1 MRIKDFTFIA
11 IRLLAAYLTIEAVAV
26 LPSSIAMVMAPPL
39 SSPDMQMNS
48 TLAMGGLVSGLAMVL
63 LSGGLL
69 WICANGLASFMVK
82 GLRDEP
88 DIKEEINLLSM
99 TRVGITVIGVY
110 VIVSTIPGAVNAL
123 NMISSNST
131 EKVNAISP
139 LIQIIIGITCAFNSK
154 FVVSKLQ
161 GSPE

>member
-26 LPSSIAMVMAPPL
+26 LPSSIAMVVAPPL

-48 TLAMGGLVSGLAMVL
+48 TLAMGGLVSGLALVL
-63 LSGGLL
+63 FGGLL
-69 WICANGLASFMVK
+69 WTCANGLANFMVK

-88 DIKEEINLLSM
+88 ESKEEINLQSI
-99 TRVGITVIGVY
+99 TRAGITAIGVY
-110 VIVSTIPGAVNAL
+110 VIVTTIPGAVNAL
-123 NMISSNST
+123 NIISSNSS
-131 EKVNAISP
+131 EKVNAIGP

-161 GSPE
+161 GSSE